1 MGLILFFVV
10 CALVFLFYKVD
21 KLSREIYS
29 LELDIARLLRERTLD
44 ETFRESEGS
53 EGSLKTG
60 NVASANPAGSKSET
74 LRPTNGGADGFADA
88 VDADDHDDT
97 LRLLRDHRLM
107 GSVRLERQALGT
119 VRLDKHKIRK
129 LRQRAH

>member
-1 MGLILFFVV
+1 MQTARDDRAGKFICHGLRRFIIGGRLH
-10 CALVFLFYKVD
+10 LVDINAVAVTLGVD
-21 KLSREIYS
+21 DARG
-29 LELDIARLLRERTLD
+29 ELRRDDRLLIHTRELRV
-44 ETFRESEGS
+44 ERAA
-53 EGSLKTG
+53 
-60 NVASANPAGSKSET
+60 VAG
-74 LRPTNGGADGFADA
+74 LADGFADA

>member
-1 MGLILFFVV
+1 MLCHGLRRFIIGGRLH
-10 CALVFLFYKVD
+10 LVDINAVAVTLGVD
-21 KLSREIYS
+21 NARG
-29 LELDIARLLRERTLD
+29 ELRRDDRLLIHARELRV
-44 ETFRESEGS
+44 ERAA
-53 EGSLKTG
+53 
-60 NVASANPAGSKSET
+60 VAG
-74 LRPTNGGADGFADA
+74 LADGFADA

-119 VRLDKHKIRK
+119 VRLDKYKIRK